1 MIVNSLDQY
10 LAIEPKR
17 VPDRG
22 PVEARMFHLPYG
34 EWIAAQPSE
43 LRPGTWVVIAYE
55 PGVPPRPL
63 AAGLD
68 EGAAYDVAHAA
79 RTARVAELAVL
90 GEEA

>member
-22 PVEARMFHLPYG
+22 PVEAHMYHLPHG
-34 EWIAAQPSE
+34 EWIAAQRSE
-43 LRPGTWVVIAYE
+43 LHPGTWTVVNYLPAGM
-55 PGVPPRPL
+55 PVCL
-63 AAGLD
+63 ARGLD
-68 EGAAYDVAHAA
+68 EDAARDVAHAA

-90 GEEA
+90 EAE